1 MQPCAS
7 PADHQVRFAWRP
19 FAHCSS
25 APWPRSPTRRAEWD
39 DDVVDYPSNH
49 RVRNVSLVPM
59 AEPVVEYVRG
69 TTGGFALRDIELEGP
84 AMRLVDEAHLGA
96 LATIDVDDLAAE
108 DGERGMLASDLLS
121 RIREVVNP

>member
-39 DDVVDYPSNH
+39 DDVFDYPSNH

-69 TTGGFALRDIELEGP
+69 TTGGFALRDIEFRNVLVLGKP
-84 AMRLVDEAHLGA
+84 RLIS
-96 LATIDVDDLAAE
+96 ATYASAS
-108 DGERGMLASDLLS
+108 GTSGRGTSS
-121 RIREVVNP
+121 